1 MSFDKVSG
9 KSDGRKEQQPIPEAC
24 GLALGRLASAST
36 TVVGAVLAILR
47 GRWLVVDHVPSDPDL
62 VRVTIAAIPDLNLR
76 PEKGKFKD
84 DTKREIQA
92 IRDCYRPGC
101 PRLGQGT
108 CLRPGY
114 VITLSIWEIE
124 K

>member
-76 PEKGKFKD
+76 PEKVNSGRYKERN
-84 DTKREIQA
+84 TSHTRLLPA
-92 IRDCYRPGC
+92 WLPSVRSRHLPSSRLCYHAKY
-101 PRLGQGT
+101 LGD
-108 CLRPGY
+108 
-114 VITLSIWEIE
+114 
-124 K
+124 